1 MDHSFV
7 FDIIMILD
15 WMWLGKLSWGRN
27 VYVTLER
34 KVENIEIKMYSYHW
48 NGKWLMHSYAF
59 FKMFFVLSRILEK

>member
-1 MDHSFV
+1 
-7 FDIIMILD
+7 
-15 WMWLGKLSWGRN
+15 
-27 VYVTLER
+27 LER